1 MMRVIITPPVLPP
14 EALAEL
20 KQWLGVSTTQDD
32 AELADLL
39 AMAVDVCADFT
50 GLLPLVCTAQE
61 MIAPR
66 ADNWPGEYGDPYQ
79 TAVQNAATV
88 RPWRPWSGRPGWQ
101 QLASRPV
108 RALLGVAA
116 VADDGTTTTLSTPD
130 SFVRIDAEGGCGVRI
145 VNPGAAHRY
154 AVQVSAGLA
163 TSWSTMPEAMRH
175 GVLRLAAHQY
185 RNREAAGAG
194 PLPPASVSALW
205 LPWRRMR
212 LA

>member
-32 AELADLL
+32 ASLADLL
-39 AMAVDVCADFT
+39 AMVVDVCADFT
-50 GLLPLVCTAQE
+50 GLLPLACTAQE
-61 MIAPR
+61 TIGLASEDWATSGRGGADR
-66 ADNWPGEYGDPYQ
+66 A
-79 TAVQNAATV
+79 NAGW
-88 RPWRPWSGRPGWQ
+88 PWRNGSGRPGWQ

-108 RALLGVAA
+108 RTVASVAA
-116 VADDGTTTTLSTPD
+116 VAVDGTTTALNTAD
-130 SFVRIDAEGGCGVRI
+130 FAVHIDAEGGCRVRI
-145 VNPGAAHRY
+145 AAPGMAHRF

-163 TSWSTMPEAMRH
+163 SSWSTMPEGMRH
-175 GVLRLAAHQY
+175 GIIRLAAHQY
-185 RNREAAGAG
+185 RNREAPGAG

>member
-1 MMRVIITPPVLPP
+1 MMRVIITPPVLPS

-20 KQWLGVSTTQDD
+20 KQWLGITTTQDD
-32 AELADLL
+32 AGLANLL

-50 GLLPLVCTAQE
+50 GMLPLACTVQE
-61 MIAPR
+61 MIGLAADESGIAINADAAP
-66 ADNWPGEYGDPYQ
+66 A
-79 TAVQNAATV
+79 
-88 RPWRPWSGRPGWQ
+88 WRPWSGRPGWR

-108 RALLGVAA
+108 RALLSVAA
-116 VADDGTTTTLSTPD
+116 VAADGTTTALSTPD
-130 SFVRIDAEGGCGVRI
+130 YFVRIDAEGGCGIRI
-145 VNPGAAHRY
+145 VNPGAAHRF

-163 TSWSTMPEAMRH
+163 SSWSVMPEAMRH
-175 GVLRLAAHQY
+175 GIIRLAAHQY
-185 RNREAAGAG
+185 RNREATGAG

>member
-20 KQWLGVSTTQDD
+20 KQWLAVTTTQDD

-39 AMAVDVCADFT
+39 AVAVDVCADFT
-50 GLLPLVCTAQE
+50 GLLPLACTAQE
-61 MIAPR
+61 MIAAHTDDWAESCR
-66 ADNWPGEYGDPYQ
+66 HGFQGPG
-79 TAVQNAATV
+79 AA

-108 RALLGVAA
+108 RALLSVAA
-116 VADDGTTTTLSTPD
+116 VANDGTTTPLSTPD
-130 SFVRIDAEGGCGVRI
+130 YLMRIDAEGGCEMRI
-145 VNPGAAHRY
+145 VHPGTAHRF

-163 TSWSTMPEAMRH
+163 TSWSAIPEAMRH
-175 GVLRLAAHQY
+175 GIIRLAAHQY
-185 RNREAAGAG
+185 RNREAPGAG

-205 LPWRRMR
+205 LPWRRLR